1 MHKSRSMGGYVW
13 NSQLE
18 MGIVIFF
25 FWNVIGDYS
34 SCSKNIKNQ
43 RICGHCMCVRIGI
56 VSHPHICCS
65 RWPLVGVLPW
75 RTLPQQ
81 GPLLQSRARG
91 PDLRDPRPI
100 RRRFP
105 ISIMVVRWMGGG
117 PRRRPFAHCS
127 RQTCIFAGSQFR
139 TVLAGTFG
147 KGLCEV
153 SWQSVSPLV

>member
-1 MHKSRSMGGYVW
+1 
-13 NSQLE
+13 
-18 MGIVIFF
+18 
-25 FWNVIGDYS
+25 
-34 SCSKNIKNQ
+34 
-43 RICGHCMCVRIGI
+43 MCVRIGI

-81 GPLLQSRARG
+81 GPLLQSRTRG
-91 PDLRDPRPI
+91 PDLLNPRPI

-127 RQTCIFAGSQFR
+127 RQTCVFAGLQFR

-153 SWQSVSPLV
+153 